1 MIRFFCLLIFCCLAS
16 GSYASEADSL
26 WLRMPAPKTAA
37 EVITR
42 KMTPTIQVAVA
53 ELKHGWRGVPVV
65 LKVDK
70 SKVERELGSDGYWI
84 RTATDGKSITI
95 SSIGDAGLLYGAFQ
109 LLRMQQTGA
118 SMNRLDIKES
128 PSYKIRILNHW
139 DNLDRTIERGYA
151 GRSLWN

>member
-70 SKVERELGSDGYWI
+70 SKVERGWV
-84 RTATDGKSITI
+84 AMA
-95 SSIGDAGLLYGAFQ
+95 IGFGQ
-109 LLRMQQTGA
+109 LQMVRVSQSVQ
-118 SMNRLDIKES
+118 
-128 PSYKIRILNHW
+128 
-139 DNLDRTIERGYA
+139 
-151 GRSLWN
+151 

>member
-53 ELKHGWRGVPVV
+53 ELKHGWRGVPVCSRST
-65 LKVDK
+65 KVK
-70 SKVERELGSDGYWI
+70 LNVNWVAMAIGFGH
-84 RTATDGKSITI
+84 ATMVRVSQ
-95 SSIGDAGLLYGAFQ
+95 SVQ
-109 LLRMQQTGA
+109 
-118 SMNRLDIKES
+118 
-128 PSYKIRILNHW
+128 
-139 DNLDRTIERGYA
+139 
-151 GRSLWN
+151 